1 MRNPVVFNTIATER
15 EQYNKTSKQSKKI
28 GDMQSFGNVLFH
40 THIFCNIRLPAIMYT
55 PISIKVASV
64 MHDAGSLFHRP
75 QSIMFA
81 ISKYIEIFFFAEGAP
96 EENQIMKNIHL
107 LLL

>member
-1 MRNPVVFNTIATER
+1 MT
-15 EQYNKTSKQSKKI
+15 
-28 GDMQSFGNVLFH
+28 MNVMIDH
-40 THIFCNIRLPAIMYT
+40 T
-55 PISIKVASV
+55 PISTKVASV

-81 ISKYIEIFFFAEGAP
+81 ISKYIGNFFSTEGAP
-96 EENQIMKNIHL
+96 GENQIMKNIHL